1 MAGPGT
7 AGRSQVNIVSGNGY
21 AGRDLRR
28 VMDASMRTFGPGGR
42 WPDTT
47 GWDVTKPDRPR
58 RLGYLERRPWE
69 SVAVLRNDG
78 SAAAVAGAAV
88 EEAVARRISVHF
100 LQLVGAHHEDPERPF
115 PAEKLTFRAGL
126 HALRGHPRT
135 PSVFEVVVGEPATV
149 TWLRSQHAALLV

>member
-1 MAGPGT
+1 MAMPAAIFGGLWMR
-7 AGRSQVNIVSGNGY
+7 ACGRSALGG
-21 AGRDLRR
+21 
-28 VMDASMRTFGPGGR
+28 GGR
-42 WPDTT
+42 TPHL
-47 GWDVTKPDRPR
+47 WDVTKPDRPR

-69 SVAVLRNDG
+69 VVVVLRND
-78 SAAAVAGAAV
+78 AYAVAVAGVAV

-100 LQLVGAHHEDPERPF
+100 LQLVGADHEDPERPF
-115 PAEKLTFRAGL
+115 SAEKVTFRAGL